1 MKAIPKRGYTL
12 FLQSQCGYACGDRE
26 TSAFGHKRA
35 DGRNEHYAIQIRLL
49 IDLENT
55 CRTRF
60 SSAENSDRSLNYYY
74 NGRQTPWTL
83 LLGRSSSSV
92 R

>member
-1 MKAIPKRGYTL
+1 MERSRRGATRCSCSL
-12 FLQSQCGYACGDRE
+12 GAGTRAVTMRHRLSG
-26 TSAFGHKRA
+26 TKRA
-35 DGRNEHYAIQIRLL
+35 DGRNEHYAIQIRRL
-49 IDLENT
+49 IDLENA

-83 LLGRSSSSV
+83 LLRRSSSSV